1 MVKAFGDESMP
12 SAGCLSHSLQLVIK
26 SDLLGLPSVTK
37 LIEKVRKVVSF
48 ANHSDKFYV
57 EFRRQQRFHNMED
70 GEQELVLI
78 QDVATRWNS
87 TFYMLERFL
96 RLKSALI
103 ASIAHCED
111 LDYDV
116 KVEFRKDDWS
126 LMEKVVKVLKS
137 FEEATQM
144 LSTKNA
150 CISQTIPII
159 TLIIQQL
166 NTTKAD
172 TGVKTLKRDLQDAME
187 ARFDHYESDD
197 KYTLS
202 TLLDPRFKGLMFR
215 KKDTLREVKER
226 LIHLLETELQD
237 VLDSDQ
243 NMNLDASMNMEEET
257 RGHTLAATMAK
268 IRAKSINQQEN
279 SPLMEATQF
288 VEQYI
293 NSKVV
298 ETEEEVLEFWKSK
311 ASSIQAID
319 KMAAKLAE
327 FYLTPPATSVDVERL
342 FSTAGD
348 IRTQERNRLLPENAG
363 KILFLKENL
372 PRVDFVY

>member
-1 MVKAFGDESMP
+1 MVKAFGDESGMP

-26 SDLLGLPSVTK
+26 SDLLGLPSVAK

-48 ANHSDKFYV
+48 ANYSDKFYV
-57 EFRRQQRFHNMED
+57 EFRKQQRFHNMEE
-70 GEQELVLI
+70 GKQELVLI

-96 RLKSALI
+96 KLKSPLI
-103 ASIAHCED
+103 ASITNFE
-111 LDYDV
+111 DYDV
-116 KVEFRKDDWS
+116 KVELRKDDWS
-126 LMEKVVKVLKS
+126 LMDKVVKVLKS

-166 NTTKAD
+166 NTTKD
-172 TGVKTLKRDLQDAME
+172 DFGVKTLKRDLQNAME

-202 TLLDPRFKGLMFR
+202 TILDPRYKGLMFR
-215 KKDTLREVKER
+215 KKGTLGKVKEK
-226 LIHLLETELQD
+226 LIHLLESELEK
-237 VLDSDQ
+237 VLDSNQ
-243 NMNLDASMNMEEET
+243 NTSMGMAEESSS
-257 RGHTLAATMAK
+257 HTLAATMAK
-268 IRAKSINQQEN
+268 IRNQSIHQQEN
-279 SPLMEATQF
+279 SPLFEATQF
-288 VEQYI
+288 VEQYT

-311 ASSIQAID
+311 ASSIKSID

-327 FYLTPPATSVDVERL
+327 IYLTPPATSVDVERL

-363 KILFLKENL
+363 QILFLKENL
-372 PRVDFVY
+372 PRVNFVY